1 MNHIL
6 NNIEG
11 FSDLNIVD
19 KKYVIKFY
27 DNYKNTPL
35 TDENIY
41 FITKDL
47 NKETPANDCFDR
59 FVFDLVIE
67 EMKLSRQL
75 DDKEFVKQKYL
86 ATKELILNLLKK

>member
-1 MNHIL
+1 MYQLYIKMIL
-6 NNIEG
+6 INP
-11 FSDLNIVD
+11 LL
-19 KKYVIKFY
+19 FY
-27 DNYKNTPL
+27 
-35 TDENIY
+35 
-41 FITKDL
+41 
-47 NKETPANDCFDR
+47 DCFDR